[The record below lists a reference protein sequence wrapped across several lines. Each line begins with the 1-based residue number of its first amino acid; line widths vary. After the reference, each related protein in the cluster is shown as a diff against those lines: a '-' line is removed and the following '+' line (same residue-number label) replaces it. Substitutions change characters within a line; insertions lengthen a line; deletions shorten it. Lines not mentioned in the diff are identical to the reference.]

1 MNDKFS
7 KGFPK
12 TKACMQPTCIFSSMV
27 VTLTDGSPV
36 SVAACMCT
44 VVEENSMH
52 FPSSDLLNEH
62 VNHFGLGMKV

>member
-1 MNDKFS
+1 MTNLVRAFLKPRHVCS
-7 KGFPK
+7 LHVYFP
-12 TKACMQPTCIFSSMV
+12 SMV